1 MRHTH
6 TTKRCNPIR
15 ARQAGSAL
23 IISLVF
29 LLILTILG
37 VTAVTT
43 STLQQRMAG
52 NLRDESL
59 AATAGDSAMRQA
71 DSTIK
76 TATGVPSVVCGRPGT
91 GAVWDFGCAG
101 DIPGKTA
108 ADWVRDG
115 NAYTMGGAGLA
126 SNPYYITEFEQQDP
140 DTDEVGQ
147 VYGAHSMYYYR
158 SSSRAEGASANA
170 TVLLQDTFR
179 RRFDD

>member
-1 MRHTH
+1 MRHEH
-6 TTKRCNPIR
+6 TAKRR
-15 ARQAGSAL
+15 DTTGLRQAGSAL

-52 NLRDESL
+52 NLRDQSL
-59 AATAGDSAMRQA
+59 AATAGDSAMRHA
-71 DSTIK
+71 DATIK
-76 TATGVPSVVCGRPGT
+76 TATGIPSVVCGRPGP

-101 DIPGKTA
+101 DIPAKTA
-108 ADWVRDG
+108 AEWVRDG
-115 NAYTMGGAGLA
+115 NAYAMGGAGLA
-126 SNPYYITEFEQQDP
+126 SSPYYIAEFEQQVP
-140 DTDEVGQ
+140 DTDEAGQ
-147 VYGAHSMYYYR
+147 VYGAHAMYYYR
-158 SSSRAEGASANA
+158 SSARAEGASANA